1 MMAFLKHYSQKADSL
16 DKEKEQLC
24 ERFLHELYAEKNI
37 TLPFFAQFKNISQD
51 AARIADS
58 ELIEYK
64 GNPES
69 TVVIHYIINRDEEE
83 TGDYVRE
90 EMKNMFGGI
99 FVKEFLLF
107 FGETLQYY
115 VTEEFGN
122 KEQLTESGTIQKSD
136 ALSENATD
144 RYAMVNDIAVATTL
158 KDYSTSRELLE
169 EYARKEFMA
178 ESLFGLQ

>member
-1 MMAFLKHYSQKADSL
+1 M
-16 DKEKEQLC
+16 
-24 ERFLHELYAEKNI
+24 
-37 TLPFFAQFKNISQD
+37 NISQD
-51 AARIADS
+51 AARISNS

-83 TGDYVRE
+83 SGDYVRE

-115 VTEEFGN
+115 VTEEYRN

-136 ALSENATD
+136 ALSEDTTD
-144 RYAMVNDIAVATTL
+144 RYAMINDIAISTTL
-158 KDYSTSRELLE
+158 KDYSTSKELLE
-169 EYARKEFMA
+169 EYAKKEFFA
-178 ESLFGLQ
+178 QSLFSLQ